1 MGEARPSGDWIGEW
15 RDLQARFWDSLRRLA
30 AVEMT
35 SGEGQGQTESAPE
48 LPWHEGLELWTR
60 LFRPREEAS
69 ATVERTLARARQLL
83 AWMQKAAERAAD
95 HGGKLPGGEELAEL
109 MRDLAQ
115 AAVPDPFAWFSAWSV
130 DRIGDLERLWQPF
143 ASLAG
148 SLWSSQRAD
157 LERLLQ
163 AQPLGLLREHQ
174 ERRQAIARAMVAL
187 TEAEARYRAL
197 LARALQRGIER
208 FEEKL
213 AARAENGSP
222 VRSARELF
230 DLWIDAG
237 EEGFLEI
244 ASSEEFRRVYGDLVN
259 AQCRLRRLFQ
269 AELELASRALGMPTR
284 SELDGVLRKLKEL
297 RAAGARL
304 EARVAALEAM
314 RTQAQTQTES
324 APERRARPVVGA
336 GRASKGRS
344 ANRRKES

>member
-1 MGEARPSGDWIGEW
+1 MGEAKPSGDWMGEW
-15 RDLQARFWDSLRRLA
+15 RELQARFWESLRRLA
-30 AVEMT
+30 AAETT
-35 SGEGQGQTESAPE
+35 SAEGQGESAPDV
-48 LPWHEGLELWTR
+48 PWHEGLELWTR
-60 LFRPREEAS
+60 LFRPREEVG

-83 AWMQKAAERAAD
+83 AWMQKAAERAAG
-95 HGGKLPGGEELAEL
+95 HGGVLPSGEELAEL
-109 MRDLAQ
+109 MRELAQ

-130 DRIGDLERLWQPF
+130 DRLGDLERMWQPL

-148 SLWSSQRAD
+148 GLWSSQRTD

-163 AQPLGLLREHQ
+163 VQPLGLLREHQ

-187 TEAEARYRAL
+187 TEADARYRAL

-213 AARAENGSP
+213 AARGENGTP

-244 ASSEEFRRVYGDLVN
+244 ASGEEFRRVYGELVN
-259 AQCRLRRLFQ
+259 AQFRLRRLFQ
-269 AELELASRALGMPTR
+269 AELELACRALGMPTR

-297 RAAGARL
+297 RATDARL
-304 EARVAALEAM
+304 EARVAALEATH
-314 RTQAQTQTES
+314 TQAQTPTES
-324 APERRARPVVGA
+324 APERRARPASRA
-336 GRASKGRS
+336 GSARKGRS
-344 ANRRKES
+344 SNRRKES